1 MNRKKKRAVDRLQC
15 ITVIAKSKIAASLD
29 VCYGVRNGPMS
40 KANSVNQ
47 SRKGRVAEI
56 VLDVPTITPMTFE
69 KPCGVSS

>member
-1 MNRKKKRAVDRLQC
+1 
-15 ITVIAKSKIAASLD
+15 
-29 VCYGVRNGPMS
+29 
-40 KANSVNQ
+40 VNQ

>member
-1 MNRKKKRAVDRLQC
+1 MNRKKKGSRPATMHNGHCEVE
-15 ITVIAKSKIAASLD
+15 IAASLD
-29 VCYGVRNGPMS
+29 VCDGVRNGPMS